1 MDSTGKGF
9 MFSRILVAM
18 DDSAEGDHIFEEA
31 LSIAKMTNARL
42 MLMHVLS
49 ATEVECLDVY
59 ESSLEERSSD
69 NLNYRTQNHHNQQW
83 ECARQHGLENL
94 RSRHAAMCDAG
105 ISADIGLPAGNPGQ
119 QICEMAH
126 KWGANLILLG
136 RRGLTDQEDYVF
148 NSVSNYVLH
157 HAPCAILV
165 VPSTGKTQSAQ
176 ARSQNNQFTVVR

>member
-1 MDSTGKGF
+1 

-49 ATEVECLDVY
+49 AAEVECLDVY
-59 ESSLEERSSD
+59 GNALGRSPD
-69 NLNYRTQNHHNQQW
+69 RLNSRTEQW
-83 ECARQHGLENL
+83 EVARQHCLENL
-94 RSRHAAMCDAG
+94 RSRHVAMCDAG
-105 ISADIGLPAGNPGQ
+105 ISADIGLPAGNPGY
-119 QICEMAH
+119 QICEMAQ
-126 KWGANLILLG
+126 KWGADLILLG
-136 RRGLTDQEDYVF
+136 RRGLTEQEDYLI

-165 VPSTGKTQSAQ
+165 IPSSTKMHPALSH
-176 ARSQNNQFTVVR
+176 NQFTAVS

>member
-1 MDSTGKGF
+1 

-49 ATEVECLDVY
+49 AAEVECLDVY
-59 ESSLEERSSD
+59 GSVLERSPDRYNS
-69 NLNYRTQNHHNQQW
+69 RTDQW
-83 ECARQHGLENL
+83 ETARQHCLEIL
-94 RSRHAAMCDAG
+94 RTRHMAMCDAG
-105 ISADIGLPAGNPGQ
+105 ISADIGLPAGNPGY
-119 QICEMAH
+119 QICEMAQ
-126 KWGANLILLG
+126 KWGADLILLG
-136 RRGLTDQEDYVF
+136 RRGLTDQDDYLI

-165 VPSTGKTQSAQ
+165 IPRDTKVQPSSS
-176 ARSQNNQFTVVR
+176 RNQFTVVS